1 MINLLER
8 RTNITCGSL
17 NKAGMAELAEIFSHE
32 LSAMGFDI
40 DPLPSRRIEIPSCPS
55 SDYSIDLA
63 DHVLSC
69 KSGNS
74 KRLLL
79 MGHLDTVF
87 PPDSP
92 FQSYRRGGNRVP
104 KPSVVVMEGGLMVM
118 QYALKELDAR
128 GMLEDMAVNYRS
140 LSFRR

>member
-8 RTNITCGSL
+8 RTNIICGSL

-32 LSAMGFDI
+32 FSAMGFDI
-40 DPLPSRRIEIPSCPS
+40 DPLPGRRIDMPSCPS

-69 KSGNS
+69 ESGNC

-79 MGHLDTVF
+79 MGHLDTVL
-87 PPDSP
+87 PPYSP
-92 FQSYRRGGNRVP
+92 FQSYRRGSDRVP
-104 KPSVVVMEGGLMVM
+104 GLGVADKKDGQTVM
-118 QYALKELDAR
+118 QNALRHWTQR
-128 GMLEDMAVNYRS
+128 GCWRTWP
-140 LSFRR
+140 

>member
-8 RTNITCGSL
+8 RTNMICGSL

-32 LSAMGFDI
+32 FSAMGLDI
-40 DPLPSRRIEIPSCPS
+40 DPLPGRRIDMPSCHS
-55 SDYSIDLA
+55 SDYNIDLA

-69 KSGNS
+69 ESGNG

-92 FQSYRRGGNRVP
+92 FQSYRRGGDRVP
-104 KPSVVVMEGGLMVM
+104 KPSVVDMEGGLMVTL
-118 QYALKELDAR
+118 YALKGLDAT
-128 GMLEDMAVNYRS
+128 GLLEDMAVNY
-140 LSFRR
+140 

>member
-8 RTNITCGSL
+8 RTNIICGSL

-32 LSAMGFDI
+32 FSAMGFDI
-40 DPLPSRRIEIPSCPS
+40 DPLPGRRIDMPSCPS

-69 KSGNS
+69 ESSNG

-87 PPDSP
+87 PPDGP
-92 FQSYRRGGNRVP
+92 FQSYRRGGDRVP
-104 KPSVVVMEGGLMVM
+104 KLSLGDMEGGLMVTLD
-118 QYALKELDAR
+118 ALKGLDAR
-128 GMLEDMAVNYRS
+128 GLLEDMALNY
-140 LSFRR
+140 

>member
-32 LSAMGFDI
+32 LSAMGFYI
-40 DPLPSRRIEIPSCPS
+40 DPLPGRRIDMPSCPS

-63 DHVLSC
+63 DHVLYC
-69 KSGNS
+69 ESGNG

-92 FQSYRRGGNRVP
+92 FQSYRRGGDRVP
-104 KPSVVVMEGGLMVM
+104 KPSAADMEGGLMVTLD
-118 QYALKELDAR
+118 ALKGLDAR
-128 GMLEDMAVNYRS
+128 GLLEDMALNY
-140 LSFRR
+140 

>member
-8 RTNITCGSL
+8 RTDFACGSL

-32 LSAMGFDI
+32 FSTMGLDI
-40 DPLPSRRIEIPSCPS
+40 DPLPGRRINIPGCPS
-55 SDYSIDLA
+55 SDYSIALA

-69 KSGNS
+69 ESGNG

-79 MGHLDTVF
+79 VDHLDTVF

-92 FQSYRRGGNRVP
+92 FQSYRRGGDRVP
-104 KPSVVVMEGGLMVM
+104 KPSVVDMEGGLMVRL
-118 QYALKELDAR
+118 YALKGLDAR
-128 GMLEDMAVNYRS
+128 GLLEDMAVNY
-140 LSFRR
+140 

>member
-40 DPLPSRRIEIPSCPS
+40 DPPPSRQIDMPSCPS

-69 KSGNS
+69 ETGNG

-92 FQSYRRGGNRVP
+92 FQSYRRGGDRVP
-104 KPSVVVMEGGLMVM
+104 KPSVADMEGGLMVM
-118 QYALKELDAR
+118 LYSLKGLAAR
-128 GMLEDMAVNYRS
+128 GLLEDMAINY
-140 LSFRR
+140 

>member
-8 RTNITCGSL
+8 RTNIICGSL

-32 LSAMGFDI
+32 FSAMGFDI
-40 DPLPSRRIEIPSCPS
+40 DPLPGRRIDMPSCPS

-69 KSGNS
+69 ESGNC

-79 MGHLDTVF
+79 MGHLDIVF

-92 FQSYRRGGNRVP
+92 FQSHRRGGDRVP
-104 KPSVVVMEGGLMVM
+104 EPSVVDMEGGLMVM
-118 QYALKELDAR
+118 LCALKGLDAR
-128 GMLEDMAVNYRS
+128 GLLEDMAVNY
-140 LSFRR
+140 